1 MIKMKKSNYVL
12 ILFVVIIWGGN
23 ALLKKSIS
31 NPPPMVKYS
40 KKLDPF
46 SVVVAQPGSKVFLQT
61 QWNSTHYPTFSYT
74 KGESDQHRSPSF
86 GVRNDTLFVFS
97 SSSDAEHRNDSFYCT
112 AIKSIVGQ
120 EKSYIQLSYFKADTL
135 NLKLRHTKLNGD
147 FDHGTKKSRMLTLEA
162 DSSAIEFKSLVRFD
176 QFIVRLNRSHL
187 KILMARFDTS
197 FISGTMQ
204 NYSRLV
210 TGGQVRLK
218 IKKDET
224 SYSNF

>member
-1 MIKMKKSNYVL
+1 MKKSSYLL

-23 ALLKKSIS
+23 TLLKKSTF

-61 QWNSTHYPTFSYT
+61 QWNSTHYPTLSYT
-74 KGESDQHRSPSF
+74 KGESDQYRSPSF

-135 NLKLRHTKLNGD
+135 NLKLRYAKLNGD
-147 FDHGTKKSRMLTLEA
+147 FDHGTKKSRILTLEA
-162 DSSAIEFKSLVRFD
+162 DSSVIEFKSMVRFN
-176 QFIVRLNRSHL
+176 QIIARLNRSHL
-187 KILMARFDTS
+187 KILMARFDTCTVA
-197 FISGTMQ
+197 GTMK
-204 NYSRLV
+204 NYSRLIL
-210 TGGQVRLK
+210 TGKPSVK
-218 IKKDET
+218 VKMDET
-224 SYSNF
+224 SFSSM